1 MAEWLI
7 ESVLGPMAED
17 LAQEMGIQIPLGTTG
32 KIAGTYPYRHLS
44 GCCTAWGLVLGSLW

>member
-17 LAQEMGIQIPLGTTG
+17 LAEEMGIQIPLGTTG
-32 KIAGTYPYRHLS
+32 KIAGTYASHQLLQYFF
-44 GCCTAWGLVLGSLW
+44 